1 MLFTSRSSQRTLAP
15 YVSTWLAGVYLF
27 CGTAAA
33 LNPDHKITQYSHRI
47 RQVQKGI
54 QPAFISVVKQTSDG
68 YLWLGT
74 QEGVIRFDGDR
85 FSPVPALQ
93 QPSLHDV
100 WARDIE
106 EDRAGNIWMT
116 ADDYRLIRVA
126 PHAVRVFTESD
137 GLPTKEFS
145 CVFMGISGE
154 IWTCT
159 ATGLVRFRGD
169 QFEILQAPAPFSTR
183 PIAGCQDSDGKVWL
197 GGGSSLESFDGGKF
211 SPVRLRSVSG
221 ELAIRS
227 LICVG
232 KDVWIGTGKGLVR
245 LKGQQETLYTTKD
258 GIADNVILTV
268 APGSGGA
275 IWVGTRKGFSRIRG
289 GDIESYDTSDGLS
302 QNTVAALGEDNEGTL
317 WVATKNGLDQFLDG
331 SSTRYT
337 RTEGL
342 PGNNMGPVFADR
354 RGVLWA
360 GTLEGGL
367 ARFDGRLFVTVAN
380 LGSGRVTSLTE
391 SGDGALWVGTERGL
405 RRVRDGQLR
414 GNYGVEQ
421 GLPSSEVLSLFT
433 DHNGD
438 LWAGTRKG
446 VAIFRDGYFF
456 TPAVLAKELAG
467 PIAAIGETQD
477 GTMLLALEHESLYLY
492 KNGAVQK
499 FEDNSTPGPRLR
511 FQDVNS
517 IYTDPEGVVWMGA
530 NGAGLGMWRKDKFS
544 RFLIRDGLFD
554 NEIYG
559 VVADG
564 ADRLWM
570 VCSNGFFWVNR
581 SDLFQ
586 YAGGK
591 VAKITST
598 PYTPLDGFRSQQG
611 TPGVHPAGT
620 RSQDGRLWFSSTNSL
635 LAFTPGPGVRGG
647 VPPVRIEEV
656 TVNGASM
663 DTGRAIQLDPG
674 TDGVSLRYTAITFVS
689 ASRLTFRYMLEGRDK
704 TWTEAGSR
712 REAFYTNL
720 PPGKF
725 RFRVAAC
732 NGSFPCKETTSALD
746 FEILP
751 HLYQR
756 PWFIALSTALLV
768 LLVWAFHRFR
778 VRQLRAQFVMVL
790 AERSRIAR
798 ELHDTLIQG
807 FSGITMQMQA
817 FARRLQST
825 ADQRALSEIIR
836 DAGICLQETRRSV
849 AGLRAGTGPKAGLA
863 DAIAD
868 AARQLTQE
876 RDIKLKLHLDDGHQH
891 LPADVKYNLLCI
903 AQEAITN
910 SIKHSGAST
919 IEVALTCSP
928 RALHLIVYD
937 DGRGLSPSFI
947 AVNRNDAG
955 SDSGHY
961 GLVGMRERASQI
973 GAEFDISSAPGQ
985 GTTVSVH
992 VPAGQENALASP
1004 VETVEAVP

>member
-1 MLFTSRSSQRTLAP
+1 MPFRSRSSRCTL
-15 YVSTWLAGVYLF
+15 TCLAVALSIGGSAL
-27 CGTAAA
+27 A

-47 RQVQKGI
+47 RQVQRGI
-54 QPAFISVVKQTSDG
+54 QPAIISVVKQISDG

-74 QEGVIRFDGDR
+74 QDGVIRFDGDR

-106 EDRAGNIWMT
+106 QDKDGNVWMT
-116 ADDYRLIRVA
+116 ADDYRLIRVG
-126 PHAVRVFTESD
+126 PQGVKVFTESD

-145 CVFMGISGE
+145 CVFMGPAGE

-159 ATGLVRFRGD
+159 ANGLVRFRGD
-169 QFEILQAPAPFSTR
+169 QFQVFQVPAPLSTR
-183 PIAGCQDSDGKVWL
+183 PIAGCQGPAGKAWI
-197 GGGSSLESFDGGKF
+197 GGGSLLESWDGGTF
-211 SPVRLRSVSG
+211 APVRLRSVNG

-232 KDVWIGTGKGLVR
+232 EDLWIGTGKGLVR

-258 GIADNVILTV
+258 GLADNVILTV
-268 APGSGGA
+268 VPGSGGA
-275 IWVGTRKGFSRIRG
+275 IWAGTRKGFSRIRS

-331 SSTRYT
+331 ASTRYT
-337 RTEGL
+337 HTEGL
-342 PGNNMGPVFADR
+342 PGNNMGPVLADD

-380 LGSGRVTSLTE
+380 LGSGKVTSLAE
-391 SGDGALWVGTERGL
+391 SGDGSLWAGTEHGL
-405 RRVRDGQLR
+405 RRLQNGQLR
-414 GNYGVEQ
+414 ERYGVEQ
-421 GLPSSEVLSLFT
+421 GLPSAEIRSLFS
-433 DHNGD
+433 DHNGT

-446 VAIFRDGYFF
+446 VAVLRAGRFF

-467 PIAAIGETQD
+467 PVAAIGEMQD

-492 KNGAVQK
+492 KDSNVRK
-499 FEDNSTPGPRLR
+499 LESNLMPGQRLR

-517 IYTDPEGVVWMGA
+517 IYTDPEGVIWMGA
-530 NGAGLGMWRKDKFS
+530 NGGGLGMWRNGKFS

-559 VVADG
+559 FVPDG

-586 YAGGK
+586 YASGK
-591 VAKITST
+591 IAKITSA

-620 RSQDGRLWFSSTNSL
+620 KGQDGRLWFSSTTSL
-635 LAFTPGPGVRGG
+635 LAFAPGPGVRYS
-647 VPPVRIEEV
+647 VPPVKIEEI
-656 TVNGASM
+656 TVNGTSM
-663 DTGRAIQLDPG
+663 DASRAIRLAPG
-674 TDGVSLRYTAITFVS
+674 TDSIALRYTAATFIS
-689 ASRLTFRYMLEGRDK
+689 PSRLTFRYMLEGHDK
-704 TWTEAGSR
+704 SWTEAGAR

-732 NGSFPCKETTSALD
+732 SGSFPCKETTSALD

-756 PWFIALSTALLV
+756 AWFIALCTGLLV
-768 LLVWAFHRFR
+768 FLVWASHRFR
-778 VRQLRAQFVMVL
+778 VRQLREQFVLVL

-817 FARRLQST
+817 FANRLQVP
-825 ADQRALSEIIR
+825 ADRLALGEIIR

-876 RDIKLKLHLDDGHQH
+876 RDLKLKLHLDDGHQH
-891 LPADVKYNLLCI
+891 LPAEVSYNLLCI

-910 SIKHSGAST
+910 SIKHAGAST
-919 IEVALTCSP
+919 VEVTLTCSP
-928 RALHLIVYD
+928 HALHLFVYD
-937 DGRGLSPSFI
+937 DGRGI
-947 AVNRNDAG
+947 AQSGNGGHRNGSG
-955 SDSGHY
+955 SDGGHY

-992 VPAGQENALASP
+992 VPVPKESP
-1004 VETVEAVP
+1004 LTSSVETIEAVP

>member
-1 MLFTSRSSQRTLAP
+1 M
-15 YVSTWLAGVYLF
+15 
-27 CGTAAA
+27 A

-74 QEGVIRFDGDR
+74 QDGVIRFDGDR

-93 QPSLHDV
+93 QFSLHDV

-116 ADDYRLIRVA
+116 ADDNRLIRVA
-126 PHAVRVFTESD
+126 PRAVKVFTESD
-137 GLPTKEFS
+137 GLPTQEFS

-154 IWTCT
+154 VWTCT

-183 PIAGCQDSDGKVWL
+183 PIAGCQGSDSRVWL
-197 GGGSSLESFDGGKF
+197 GGGSSLEFFEDGKF

-232 KDVWIGTGKGLVR
+232 TEVWIGTGKGLVR
-245 LKGQQETLYTTKD
+245 LRGQEERLYTTKD

-289 GDIESYDTSDGLS
+289 GDIESYATSDGLS
-302 QNTVAALGEDNEGTL
+302 QNTVAALGEDSEGTL

-337 RTEGL
+337 HTEGL
-342 PGNNMGPVFADR
+342 PGNNMGPVFTDR

-380 LGSGRVTSLTE
+380 LGSGKVTALTE

-405 RRVRDGQLR
+405 RRVRDGEFR
-414 GNYGVEQ
+414 GNYGVEH
-421 GLPSSEVLSLFT
+421 GLPSSAIQSLFT
-433 DHNGD
+433 DHHGD

-446 VAIFRDGYFF
+446 VAVFRDGHFF

-544 RFLIRDGLFD
+544 RFLVRDGLFD

-586 YAGGK
+586 YAAGK

-620 RSQDGRLWFSSTNSL
+620 KSRDGRLWFSSTNSL
-635 LAFTPGPGVRGG
+635 LAFAPGPGVRTS
-647 VPPVRIEEV
+647 VPPVRIEEI

-663 DTGRAIQLDPG
+663 DTNRAIELAPE
-674 TDGVSLRYTAITFVS
+674 TDSIAFRYTAITFLS
-689 ASRLTFRYMLEGRDK
+689 PSRLTFRYMLEGHDR
-704 TWTEAGSR
+704 TWTEAGAR

-732 NGSFPCKETTSALD
+732 SGGFPCKETTSALD
-746 FEILP
+746 LEILP

-756 PWFIALSTALLV
+756 PWFVALGTALLV
-768 LLVWAFHRFR
+768 FLVWASHHLK
-778 VRQLRAQFVMVL
+778 VRQLRAQFVLVL

-817 FARRLQST
+817 FSSRLQSP
-825 ADQRALSEIIR
+825 AERQALGEIIR

-876 RDIKLKLHLDDGHQH
+876 RGIKLKLHLDDGHQH

-910 SIKHSGAST
+910 SIKHAGASM
-919 IEVALTCSP
+919 IEVSLTCSP
-928 RALHLIVYD
+928 QALHLFVYD
-937 DGRGLSPSFI
+937 DGRGLSPSGV
-947 AVNRNDAG
+947 AMNRNGVGGDG
-955 SDSGHY
+955 GHY
-961 GLVGMRERASQI
+961 GVIGMRERASQI

-992 VPAGQENALASP
+992 VPAGKENALASP
-1004 VETVEAVP
+1004 IETVEAAP

>member
-1 MLFTSRSSQRTLAP
+1 MLSRSSPRILTCLA
-15 YVSTWLAGVYLF
+15 VALLIA
-27 CGTAAA
+27 GTALA

-47 RQVQKGI
+47 RQVQRGI
-54 QPAFISVVKQTSDG
+54 QPAFISVVKQTRDG

-74 QEGVIRFDGDR
+74 QDGVIRFDGDR

-93 QPSLHDV
+93 EPSLRDV

-116 ADDYRLIRVA
+116 ADDYRMIRVS
-126 PHAVRVFTESD
+126 PQGVKVFSESD

-145 CVFMGISGE
+145 CVFMGPAGE
-154 IWTCT
+154 IWACT
-159 ATGLVRFRGD
+159 GNGLVRFQGD
-169 QFEILQAPAPFSTR
+169 QFATFQAPSPFATR
-183 PIAGCQDSDGKVWL
+183 PIAGCQAAGGKIWI
-197 GGGSSLESFDGGKF
+197 GGGSSLESWDGTAF
-211 SPVRLRSVSG
+211 APVSLRSVVG

-227 LICVG
+227 LLCVG
-232 KDVWIGTGKGLVR
+232 EDVWIGTGKGLVR
-245 LKGQQETLYTTKD
+245 VRGQQETLYTTKD
-258 GIADNVILTV
+258 GLADNVILTV

-275 IWVGTRKGFSRIRG
+275 IWAGTRKGFSRIRS

-302 QNTVAALGEDNEGTL
+302 QNTVAALGEDSEGTL

-337 RTEGL
+337 HTEGL

-380 LGSGRVTSLTE
+380 LGSGKVTSLAE
-391 SGDGALWVGTERGL
+391 SGGTLWAGTEHGL
-405 RRVRDGQLR
+405 RRLQDGQPR
-414 GNYGVEQ
+414 ESYGVEQ
-421 GLPSSEVLSLFT
+421 GLPSSEIRSLFS
-433 DHNGD
+433 DHNGT
-438 LWAGTRKG
+438 LWAGTRRG
-446 VAIFRDGYFF
+446 VAVFRDGRFF
-456 TPAVLAKELAG
+456 TPAVLAKELTG
-467 PIAAIGETQD
+467 PVAAIGETQD
-477 GTMLLALEHESLYLY
+477 GTILLALEHESLYLY
-492 KNGAVQK
+492 KDGAVRK
-499 FEDNSTPGPRLR
+499 FEDTSSPGPRLR

-517 IYTDPEGVVWMGA
+517 VYTDAEGVVWMGA
-530 NGAGLGMWRKDKFS
+530 NGGGLGMWRNGKFS
-544 RFLIRDGLFD
+544 RFLMRDGLFD

-559 VVADG
+559 LVPDG
-564 ADRLWM
+564 KDRLWM

-586 YAGGK
+586 YAAGK
-591 VAKITST
+591 VPKITST
-598 PYTPLDGFRSQQG
+598 PHTPLDGLRSQQG
-611 TPGVHPAGT
+611 TAGVHPAGART
-620 RSQDGRLWFSSTNSL
+620 RDGRLWFSSTNSL
-635 LAFTPGPGVRGG
+635 LAFAPDSRNGTATPQVK
-647 VPPVRIEEV
+647 VEEV
-656 TVNGASM
+656 TVNGSSM
-663 DTGRAIQLDPG
+663 DTSRAIRLEPG
-674 TDGVSLRYTAITFVS
+674 TDSVALRYTVVTFLSPNRV
-689 ASRLTFRYMLEGRDK
+689 TFRYMLEGHDK
-704 TWTEAGSR
+704 GWTDAGAR

-732 NGSFPCKETTSALD
+732 SGTFPCKETTSALD

-756 PWFIALSTALLV
+756 PWFIALCAALLV
-768 LLVWAFHRFR
+768 FLVWASHRVR
-778 VRQLRAQFVMVL
+778 VRQLRAQFVLVL
-790 AERSRIAR
+790 TERSRIAR

-817 FARRLQST
+817 FANRLQLP
-825 ADQRALSEIIR
+825 ADRQALGEIIR

-876 RDIKLKLHLDDGHQH
+876 RGIKLKLHLDDGHQH

-910 SIKHSGAST
+910 SIKHAGADT
-919 IEVALTCSP
+919 IEVTLTCSP
-928 RALHLIVYD
+928 RALHLFVYD
-937 DGRGLSPSFI
+937 DGRGMAQPGNG
-947 AVNRNDAG
+947 ANRND
-955 SDSGHY
+955 DGHY
-961 GLVGMRERASQI
+961 GLIGMRERASQI
-973 GAEFDISSAPGQ
+973 GAEFEISSAPGQ

-992 VPAGQENALASP
+992 VPASKEAPLASP